1 MKLNQ
6 SLISVCSMIYLT
18 VCLMFITGNAQAE
31 IKPGAITISPSIG
44 GYLFE
49 NKENFEDDN
58 MVYGLGLGYYYDEHW
73 GVEAVFNY
81 IDTKI
86 ELGSNERDVDVYL
99 NHIDVL
105 YHFMPYSE
113 LVPYIAAGA
122 GVIVFDPDDT
132 HTKKSRRQSQKSCKD
147 AIVFDPDDAH
157 TDNDFAANYG
167 VGLKYAMTENVS
179 LRADVRHVIC
189 IDDSTQNNLLYT
201 AGLTI
206 AFGGKTA
213 KERTST
219 VEYSE
224 KADNK
229 VVLLASESEFEK
241 KVAVAATEEDVVI
254 LAFEDV
260 HFNFDKSTLTPEAQM
275 ILKRNIQILKDNP
288 QAEVRIAGYTSA
300 SGTYQYNQE
309 LSERR
314 ASAVREYLISEGI
327 ITPERLSQ
335 IGYGKSNPAMYEK
348 APKEIYSEAAK
359 ANMRVLFE
367 IIVK

>member
-1 MKLNQ
+1 MKLNK
-6 SLISVCSMIYLT
+6 SVISAFTMIYLI
-18 VCLMFITGNAQAE
+18 VCLMFIAGTAQAE
-31 IKPGAITISPSIG
+31 IKPGAITISPSVG

-49 NKENFEDDN
+49 NNQNLEDD
-58 MVYGLGLGYYYDEHW
+58 MVYGLGLGYYYDAHW

-81 IDTKI
+81 IDTEI
-86 ELGSNERDVDVYL
+86 ELDTDERNVDVYF
-99 NHIDVL
+99 NHIDAL
-105 YHFMPYSE
+105 YHFMPYSK

-122 GVIVFDPDDT
+122 GVIVFDPD
-132 HTKKSRRQSQKSCKD
+132 H
-147 AIVFDPDDAH
+147 AH

-167 VGLKYAMTENVS
+167 VGLKYSLTENVS
-179 LRADVRHVIC
+179 LRADVRHVIS

-206 AFGGKTA
+206 SFGGETI
-213 KERTST
+213 KETSST
-219 VEYSE
+219 VEYAE

-229 VVLLASESEFEK
+229 VVILASESELEQ
-241 KVAVAATEEDVVI
+241 KVEVAAVEPAVII

-275 ILKRNIQILKDNP
+275 ILKRNIKILKDNP
-288 QAEVRIAGYTSA
+288 QSQVRIAGYTSA
-300 SGTYQYNQE
+300 SGTEQYNQE

-314 ASAVREYLISEGI
+314 ANAVREYLINEGI

-335 IGYGKSNPAMYEK
+335 IGYGETNPAMHEE

-367 IIVK
+367 IIVR